1 VIEKTARTSHAQ
13 ARNQPPPSAVE
24 PSRERPLFTKRSL
37 CAYLVISPSTLDRLV
52 RAGRLAAHRIGGQVR
67 FDPDDVNEFID
78 ATKE

>member
-1 VIEKTARTSHAQ
+1 MSRDKTQMAPIHVTTQATGAADDSRGAR
-13 ARNQPPPSAVE
+13 PF
-24 PSRERPLFTKRSL
+24 FTKRSL

-67 FDPDDVNEFID
+67 FDPDEVEEFIA

>member
-1 VIEKTARTSHAQ
+1 VIEKTTHALQ
-13 ARNQPPPSAVE
+13 GRAGSQPLPPADE
-24 PSRERPLFTKRSL
+24 PSRQRPFFTKRSL

-67 FDPDDVNEFID
+67 FDPDEVEEFIA